1 MQTIL
6 GAGGPIG
13 IELAKEL
20 PKFTDK
26 VKLVNRNPKSV
37 TGNEELINAD
47 LLNFDDVYNAVT
59 GSEVVYLTVGLK
71 YSIKVWERDWP
82 IIIENVIQ
90 ACKKNNSKLVFFDNI
105 YMYDPNYL
113 GNMTEETPQ
122 NPVSKKGIVRKQ
134 IADRIIKEVEDG
146 NINGL
151 IARSAD
157 YYGPSI
163 RNTSILTETVFN
175 KLALNKKA
183 DWFGS
188 VNKKH
193 SFTFTPD
200 AGKATALL
208 GNTDDAFGEVWHLPT
223 APDPFTGLEWIN
235 SIASELTVEPKVRVT
250 SKSMIKLLGL
260 FIPIM
265 KELSEMFY
273 QYDRDYV
280 FNSEKFEN
288 KFNFKATSYTIGIR
302 EIIERDYK

>member
-47 LLNFDDVYNAVT
+47 LLNFDDVDNAVT

-122 NPVSKKGIVRKQ
+122 NPVSKKGKVRKQ

-163 RNTSILTETVFN
+163 KNTSILTETVFN

-183 DWFGS
+183 DWSGS

>member
-47 LLNFDDVYNAVT
+47 LLNLDDVDKAVT

-122 NPVSKKGIVRKQ
+122 NPVSKKGKVRKQ

-163 RNTSILTETVFN
+163 KNTSILTETVFN